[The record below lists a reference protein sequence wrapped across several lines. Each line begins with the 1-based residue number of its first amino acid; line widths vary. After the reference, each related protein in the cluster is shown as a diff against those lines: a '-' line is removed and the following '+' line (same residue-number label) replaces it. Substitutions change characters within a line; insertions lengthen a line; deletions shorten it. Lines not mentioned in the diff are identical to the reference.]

1 MTPRDRAGA
10 GLMAPGWVSRL
21 AALALSAGVVFGLYL
36 FVVAPIVA
44 GYAETDA
51 AVNQAAELL
60 DRYRRVAAARPALQ
74 DRLDALKL
82 RQSEIGA
89 YLGGHTDA
97 LAGAELQEL
106 VNATVAKGGGG
117 LRSVQ
122 ILPVK
127 VDGGFRRIGVRVQM
141 TATLAQVLHVLHGL
155 EAGSSLLFVDNLEV
169 SNRRARRRRNQ
180 PVQMDPTLLV
190 RLDLFGYLRPE
201 AG

>member
-1 MTPRDRAGA
+1 MT
-10 GLMAPGWVSRL
+10 PGWVSRL
-21 AALALSAGVVFGLYL
+21 AALALSAGVAFALYV

-44 GYAETDA
+44 GYAETHA
-51 AVNQAAELL
+51 AVAQAAEMLG
-60 DRYRRVAAARPALQ
+60 RYRGIAAARPALQ
-74 DRLDALKL
+74 ERLDALKA

-89 YLGGHTDA
+89 YLGGGTDA

-127 VDGGFRRIGVRVQM
+127 ADGGFRRIGVRVQM
-141 TATLAQVLHVLHGL
+141 TATIAQVLRVLHGL
-155 EAGSSLLFVDNLEV
+155 EAGSTLLFVDNLEV

-180 PVQMDPTLLV
+180 PVEMDPTLLV

>member
-1 MTPRDRAGA
+1 MVPDR
-10 GLMAPGWVSRL
+10 VSRL
-21 AALALSAGVVFGLYL
+21 AALVLSAGVAFALYV
-36 FVVAPIVA
+36 FVVAPIAA

-51 AVNQAAELL
+51 AVTQATELL
-60 DRYRRVAAARPALQ
+60 ERYRRVAAGRPALQ
-74 DRLDALKL
+74 QRLDALKS
-82 RQSEIGA
+82 RQSEIGT
-89 YLGGHTDA
+89 YLSGETDA

-106 VNATVAKGGGG
+106 VNATVATGGGG

-127 VDGGFRRIGVRVQM
+127 ADSGFRRIGVRVQM
-141 TATLAQVLHVLHGL
+141 TASIAQVLRVLHGL
-155 EAGSSLLFVDNLEV
+155 EAGSTLLFVDNLEV

>member
-1 MTPRDRAGA
+1 
-10 GLMAPGWVSRL
+10 MAPGWVSRL
-21 AALALSAGVVFGLYL
+21 AALALSAGVAFALYL

-44 GYAETDA
+44 DYAETDA
-51 AVNQAAELL
+51 AVARAADLL

-74 DRLDALKL
+74 QRLDALKS
-82 RQSEIGA
+82 RQSEIGT
-89 YLGGHTDA
+89 YLSGDTDA

-106 VNATVAKGGGG
+106 VNATVAKSGGG

-127 VDGGFRRIGVRVQM
+127 SDGGFRRIGVRVQM
-141 TATLAQVLHVLHGL
+141 TATIAQVLQVLHGL
-155 EAGSSLLFVDNLEV
+155 EAGSTLLFVDNLEV

-180 PVQMDPTLLV
+180 PVEMDPTLLV

>member
-1 MTPRDRAGA
+1 
-10 GLMAPGWVSRL
+10 MASGWVSRL
-21 AALALSAGVVFGLYL
+21 AALALSAGVAFALYV
-36 FVVAPIVA
+36 FVVAPIVT

-51 AVNQAAELL
+51 AVAQAAELL

-74 DRLDALKL
+74 ERLDALKS
-82 RQSEIGA
+82 RQSEIGT
-89 YLGGHTDA
+89 YLSGGTDA

-127 VDGGFRRIGVRVQM
+127 ADGGFRRIGVRVQM
-141 TATLAQVLHVLHGL
+141 TATIAQVLRVLHGL
-155 EAGSSLLFVDNLEV
+155 EAGSTLLFVDNLEV

-180 PVQMDPTLLV
+180 PVEMDPTLLV
-190 RLDLFGYLRPE
+190 RLDLFGYLIPRSGDNDP
-201 AG
+201 

>member
-1 MTPRDRAGA
+1 
-10 GLMAPGWVSRL
+10 MAPGWVSRL
-21 AALALSAGVVFGLYL
+21 AALALSAGVAFALYVF
-36 FVVAPIVA
+36 VAAPIVA

-51 AVNQAAELL
+51 AVAQAAELL
-60 DRYRRVAAARPALQ
+60 DRYRRVAAARPVLQ
-74 DRLDALKL
+74 DRLDALKS
-82 RQSEIGA
+82 RQSEIGT
-89 YLGGHTDA
+89 YLSGETDA

-127 VDGGFRRIGVRVQM
+127 ADGDFRRIGVRVQM
-141 TATLAQVLHVLHGL
+141 TATIAQVLRVLHGL
-155 EAGSSLLFVDNLEV
+155 EAGSTLLFVDNLEV

-180 PVQMDPTLLV
+180 PVEMDPTLLV

>member
-1 MTPRDRAGA
+1 
-10 GLMAPGWVSRL
+10 MAPGWVSRL
-21 AALALSAGVVFGLYL
+21 AALALSAGVAFALYL
-36 FVVAPIVA
+36 FVVAPIVT

-51 AVNQAAELL
+51 AVAQAAELL

-74 DRLDALKL
+74 ERLDALKS
-82 RQSEIGA
+82 RQSEIGT
-89 YLGGHTDA
+89 YLSGETDA

-127 VDGGFRRIGVRVQM
+127 ADGGFRRIGVRVQM
-141 TATLAQVLHVLHGL
+141 TATIAQVLRVLHGL
-155 EAGSSLLFVDNLEV
+155 EAGSTLLFVDNLEV

-180 PVQMDPTLLV
+180 PVEMDPTLLV
-190 RLDLFGYLRPE
+190 RLDLFGYLIPRS
-201 AG
+201 GDNDS

>member
-1 MTPRDRAGA
+1 MVPDR
-10 GLMAPGWVSRL
+10 VSRL
-21 AALALSAGVVFGLYL
+21 AALALSAGVAFALYVF
-36 FVVAPIVA
+36 VAAPIVV

-51 AVNQAAELL
+51 AVAQAAELL
-60 DRYRRVAAARPALQ
+60 ERYRRIAAARPALQ
-74 DRLDALKL
+74 ERLDALKS
-82 RQSEIGA
+82 RQSEIGT
-89 YLGGHTDA
+89 YLSGGTDA

-127 VDGGFRRIGVRVQM
+127 ADSGFRRIGVRVQM
-141 TATLAQVLHVLHGL
+141 TATIAQVLRVLHGF
-155 EAGSSLLFVDNLEV
+155 EAGSTLLFVDNLEV

-180 PVQMDPTLLV
+180 PVEMDPTLLV

>member
-1 MTPRDRAGA
+1 
-10 GLMAPGWVSRL
+10 MASGWVSRL
-21 AALALSAGVVFGLYL
+21 AALALSAGVAFALYV
-36 FVVAPIVA
+36 FVVAPIVT

-51 AVNQAAELL
+51 AVAQEAELL

-74 DRLDALKL
+74 ERLDALKS
-82 RQSEIGA
+82 RQSEIGT
-89 YLGGHTDA
+89 YLSGGTDA

-127 VDGGFRRIGVRVQM
+127 AAGGFRRIGVRVQM
-141 TATLAQVLHVLHGL
+141 TATIAQVLRVLHGL
-155 EAGSSLLFVDNLEV
+155 EAGSTLLFVDNLEI

-180 PVQMDPTLLV
+180 PVEMDPTLLV

>member
-1 MTPRDRAGA
+1 MT
-10 GLMAPGWVSRL
+10 PGWVSRL
-21 AALALSAGVVFGLYL
+21 AALALTGGVAFALYVF
-36 FVVAPIVA
+36 VAAPIVA

-51 AVNQAAELL
+51 AVAQAAELL
-60 DRYRRVAAARPALQ
+60 DRYRRIAAARPALQ
-74 DRLDALKL
+74 ERLDALKS

-89 YLGGHTDA
+89 YLSGGTDA

-127 VDGGFRRIGVRVQM
+127 ADGGFRRIGVRVQL
-141 TATLAQVLHVLHGL
+141 TATMAQVLRVLHGF
-155 EAGSSLLFVDNLEV
+155 EAGSKLLFVAKLDI

-180 PVQMDPTLLV
+180 PVEMDPTLLV